1 MTRTDFT
8 FYESAYNG
16 NVIPFSLYEKYEMM
30 ARTKVDILTLRR
42 IKEMDDSVRRA
53 VCAVADYLYVK
64 NNDKVEDIELFD
76 IMMQYLDMNYI
87 TRAL

>member
-16 NVIPFSLYEKYEMM
+16 NVIPFSLYDKYELK

-42 IKEMDDSVRRA
+42 ISKMTDNVSLA
-53 VCAVADYLYVK
+53 VCAVADYLYEK
-64 NNDKVEDIELFD
+64 NNDEINDIELFD
-76 IMMQYLDMNYI
+76 IMMQYLDINLI